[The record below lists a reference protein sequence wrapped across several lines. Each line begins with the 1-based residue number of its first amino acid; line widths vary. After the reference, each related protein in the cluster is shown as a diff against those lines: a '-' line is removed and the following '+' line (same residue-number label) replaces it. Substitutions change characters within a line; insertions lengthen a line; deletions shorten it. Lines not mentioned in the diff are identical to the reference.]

1 MNTLDQNKSKQ
12 KLKQKQTK
20 TETKTNQTN
29 QNNNNSNNGKRNP
42 RSQPYI
48 FGKLNTTKETISIIE
63 DLR

>member
-12 KLKQKQTK
+12 KQKQTK
-20 TETKTNQTN
+20 TETKTN

>member
-1 MNTLDQNKSKQ
+1 MNTLDQNKS
-12 KLKQKQTK
+12 KQKQTK